1 MSAFRVLIVDDEP
14 PARARLRAL
23 LAGAADFAVAGE
35 CADGDEAVA
44 RLVGEDFDLVLLD
57 VRMPGRDGLEVVRAV
72 GPGNLPPVVF
82 TTAFDDHAVAAFE
95 LAALDYLLKPFDRE
109 RFAAMLSRARKEIL
123 ERRRGGLA
131 ARLERL
137 LAETGRAPP
146 PEPLVLRTGAR
157 TLVVDP
163 REIEWV
169 AAADNYL
176 RVHVP
181 GAEHLV
187 RGTLTALERRLAP
200 HGFLRVHRSLLVNP
214 AAVRQLLPQR
224 GGETQLVLRD
234 GTVLVAARPYR
245 RALARR
251 WPRGSA

>member
-14 PARARLRAL
+14 PARARLRDL
-23 LAGAADFAVAGE
+23 LADAPDFAVAGE

-44 RLVGEDFDLVLLD
+44 RLSCEAFDLVLLD

-82 TTAFDDHAVAAFE
+82 TTAFDDHAVQAFE
-95 LAALDYLLKPFDRE
+95 LAALDYLLKPFDRA
-109 RFAAMLSRARKEIL
+109 RFAAMLARARAEIA

-137 LAETGRAPP
+137 LAETGRALP
-146 PEPLVLRTGAR
+146 PEPLVLRSGAR
-157 TLVVDP
+157 TVVVDP

-169 AAADNYL
+169 GAADNYL
-176 RVHVP
+176 RVHL
-181 GAEHLV
+181 GGTEHLV
-187 RGTLTALERRLAP
+187 RGTLTALERTLAP

-214 AAVRQLLPQR
+214 VAVRQLLPQR
-224 GGETQLVLRD
+224 GGETKLVLRD
-234 GTVLVAARPYR
+234 GTVLVAARAYR
-245 RALARR
+245 RLIVQR
-251 WPRGSA
+251 WPRGGA